1 MYSVDL
7 TKTISPA
14 ATSKKVL
21 SDAELDKIVLS
32 LIGDQQRFRENIIIP
47 RMLGPVQ
54 IKTIEEKRID
64 SIMES
69 CAFKSVMSCVIGMP
83 LHCTPSYMK
92 NSKQIIDI

>member
-7 TKTISPA
+7 TKTISPPA
-14 ATSKKVL
+14 AAGQKVL
-21 SDAELDKIVLS
+21 SDAELDKIVLF
-32 LIGDQQRFRENIIIP
+32 LIDNQQRFRENIIIP

-69 CAFKSVMSCVIGMP
+69 CTFKSVMSCVLGM
-83 LHCTPSYMK
+83 LLYSSVYA
-92 NSKQIIDI
+92 NIKQIIDI